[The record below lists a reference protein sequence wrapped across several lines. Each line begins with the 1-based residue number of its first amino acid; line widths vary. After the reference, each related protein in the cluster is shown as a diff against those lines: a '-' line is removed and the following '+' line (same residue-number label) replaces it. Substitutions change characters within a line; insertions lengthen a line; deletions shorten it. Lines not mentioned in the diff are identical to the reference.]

1 MYVQLDIV
9 KSPRRQIL
17 PANQKIHHSAVVEPQ
32 IPSVIFI
39 HLQQRNISRRFLSD
53 LIEKR
58 HSKQLVSIVLLI
70 RLTITDRLS
79 RQTGVMTVLIHDNMS
94 IKMLNVR

>member
-1 MYVQLDIV
+1 MDIQFDLV
-9 KSPRRQIL
+9 KSFGLQIL
-17 PANQKIHHSAVVEPQ
+17 LAYQEIHHSAVVEPQ
-32 IPSVIFI
+32 IPSVVLI

-58 HSKQLVSIVLLI
+58 HSQQLVSIVLLI
-70 RLTITDRLS
+70 RLSITDRLR
-79 RQTGVMTVLIHDNMS
+79 RQAGVMTILIHDNMC

>member
-1 MYVQLDIV
+1 MDIQLDIV

-17 PANQKIHHSAVVEPQ
+17 PAYQKIHHSAVVEPQ
-32 IPSVIFI
+32 IPSVILI

-58 HSKQLVSIVLLI
+58 YSQQLVSIVLLI
-70 RLTITDRLS
+70 RLIITDILR
-79 RQTGVMTVLIHDNMS
+79 RQAGVITVLIHDDMS
-94 IKMLNVR
+94 VKMLNVR

>member
-9 KSPRRQIL
+9 KFPGRQIL

-32 IPSVIFI
+32 IPSLVLI

-58 HSKQLVSIVLLI
+58 HSKQLVSISFLI

-79 RQTGVMTVLIHDNMS
+79 RQAGVMTVLIHDNMS
-94 IKMLNVR
+94 IKMVNVR

>member
-1 MYVQLDIV
+1 MDIQLDIV

-17 PANQKIHHSAVVEPQ
+17 PAYQKIHHSAVVEPQ

-58 HSKQLVSIVLLI
+58 RSQQLVSIVLLI

-94 IKMLNVR
+94 VKMVNVR

>member
-9 KSPRRQIL
+9 KSPRRQIF

-58 HSKQLVSIVLLI
+58 HSKQLVSISFLI

>member
-1 MYVQLDIV
+1 MDIQLDLV

-32 IPSVIFI
+32 IPSVVFI

-58 HSKQLVSIVLLI
+58 HSQQLVSIVLLI
-70 RLTITDRLS
+70 RLLITDILR
-79 RQTGVMTVLIHDNMS
+79 RQAGVITVLIHDDMS
-94 IKMLNVR
+94 VKMLNAR

>member
-17 PANQKIHHSAVVEPQ
+17 PAYQKIHHPAVVEPQ

-53 LIEKR
+53 FIEKR
-58 HSKQLVSIVLLI
+58 HSQQLVSIVLPI
-70 RLTITDRLS
+70 RLTITDMLR
-79 RQTGVMTVLIHDNMS
+79 RQAGVMTVLIHE
-94 IKMLNVR
+94 I

>member
-1 MYVQLDIV
+1 MDIQLDLV

-32 IPSVIFI
+32 IPSVVFI

-58 HSKQLVSIVLLI
+58 HSQQLVSIVLLI
-70 RLTITDRLS
+70 RLLITDILR
-79 RQTGVMTVLIHDNMS
+79 RQAGVITVLIHDDMS
-94 IKMLNVR
+94 VKMLNVR

>member
-9 KSPRRQIL
+9 KSPRRQIF

-32 IPSVIFI
+32 IPSLIFI

-58 HSKQLVSIVLLI
+58 HSKQLMSIVLLI

-94 IKMLNVR
+94 VKMLNVR

>member
-9 KSPRRQIL
+9 KSPSRQIL

-32 IPSVIFI
+32 IQSVVLI

-70 RLTITDRLS
+70 RLTITDGLR
-79 RQTGVMTVLIHDNMS
+79 RQAGVMTVLIHDNMCV
-94 IKMLNVR
+94 KMLNVR